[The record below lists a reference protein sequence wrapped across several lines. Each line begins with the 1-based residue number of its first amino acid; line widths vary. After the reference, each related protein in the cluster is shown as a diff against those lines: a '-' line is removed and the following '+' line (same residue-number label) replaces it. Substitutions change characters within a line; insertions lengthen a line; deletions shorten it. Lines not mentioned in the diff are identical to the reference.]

1 MERQKRSIV
10 LQTLTFFQHLLL
22 LAEFNMDCHC
32 NDHRPGSW
40 HSHDNCD
47 CHKSEH
53 PTYSFVVTKVMEQD
67 PGSRTVFIS
76 SAFMEKL
83 ELCDGDPV
91 EIVDA
96 GGCIAQAKP
105 HPNAWIDTRMVSLD
119 RQTMDENRF
128 QLYSQIKLRKARCP
142 ESELVTLEAPNGCD
156 LSRPQIRSMLE
167 KISGAIVLGSGALTL
182 RNNRG
187 VSISFKIVSTEP
199 CSVSR
204 ISPRTRVKL
213 VDEEGNDYVSR
224 KDTNFSDVG
233 GLDDAI
239 RRVRE
244 VVQLPLQHPQIFYKL
259 GIDPP
264 RGVLLHGP
272 SGTGKTLI
280 ARAVA
285 GETGCWFRSVI
296 GTEVMD
302 KHYGESEAKLRA
314 AFEEA
319 GKNAPAILFIDEIDA
334 LAPRRD
340 TTEGEVERRVTAQLL
355 ALMDGM
361 EDRGQVMVIAATN
374 LPNNLDPALRR
385 PGRFDREIFIG
396 TPDQAGRRKILEI
409 HTKDMPL
416 GEIDLDDLSERT
428 HGFVGADIKALC
440 QEAGY
445 EAVRRILPG
454 LENTPQQLSDDFLEA
469 LTVENVDFT
478 EALRDMRPSSG
489 RNFEVNLKRAGWDF
503 VAGYST
509 EKTYVREI
517 VLWPLQNAGAL
528 EKIGMSRPEGLLIT
542 GPSGVGKTLFA
553 RSMAKESGFNVI
565 EIRTPELLSKYM
577 GESEKN
583 VRELFRQARQMAPT
597 VLIMDGIDS
606 FSSKGWSDTKF
617 IDRIVN
623 QLVMEMDS
631 NPDSK
636 PIIVVGT
643 ASRAEDLPP
652 ALTATGR
659 FTNELKLRLPSEED
673 IKLLL
678 QKFLLTDH
686 IAFDGNFDE
695 LIAQAVGLSCADVE
709 EICRR
714 AILLSAKKEMQTSPE
729 LGSKIM
735 LSQTDLNDALNDW
748 KATRSAF

>member
-1 MERQKRSIV
+1 
-10 LQTLTFFQHLLL
+10 
-22 LAEFNMDCHC
+22 MDCHC
-32 NDHRPGSW
+32 KDHLPGSW
-40 HSHDNCD
+40 HSHEDCD
-47 CHKSEH
+47 CHKNEH
-53 PTYSFVVTKVMEQD
+53 PTYTFVITKVMEQD
-67 PGSRTVFIS
+67 PGTRTVFIS
-76 SAFMEKL
+76 SVFMEKL
-83 ELCDGDPV
+83 ELTDGDPV
-91 EIVDA
+91 EILDT

-119 RQTMDENRF
+119 KNTMEENKF
-128 QLYSQIKLRKARCP
+128 QLYSQVKLRKARCP
-142 ESELVTLEAPNGCD
+142 ESELVTLEAPQGCSI
-156 LSRPQIRSMLE
+156 SRPQIRTMLE
-167 KISGAIVLGSGALTL
+167 KLSGAILIGSGNLSL
-182 RNNRG
+182 KDNRG
-187 VSISFKIVSTEP
+187 VTISFRIVSTEP

-213 VDEEGNDYVSR
+213 VDEEGNEFLSR
-224 KDTNFSDVG
+224 ADTTFADVG
-233 GLDDAI
+233 GLDEAI
-239 RRVRE
+239 RKVRE
-244 VVQLPLQHPQIFYKL
+244 VVQLPLQHPQIFYRL

-296 GTEVMD
+296 GTEIMD

-314 AFEEA
+314 AFDEA
-319 GKNAPAILFIDEIDA
+319 SKNAPSILFIDEIDA

-340 TTEGEVERRVTAQLL
+340 TAEGEVERRVTAQLL

-361 EDRGQVMVIAATN
+361 TDRGQVMVIAATN

-385 PGRFDREIFIG
+385 PGRFDREVLIG
-396 TPDQAGRRKILEI
+396 TPDMAGRRKILEI

-416 GEIDLDDLSERT
+416 GNVNMDEIAERT

-445 EAVRRILPG
+445 QAMRRILPG
-454 LENTPQQLSDDFLEA
+454 IENTPQQLSEDFLEA
-469 LTVENVDFT
+469 LTVEVEDFY
-478 EALRDMRPSSG
+478 EALKDMRPSSG

-503 VAGYST
+503 VAGYEK
-509 EKTYVREI
+509 EKTYVEQT
-517 VLWPLQNAGAL
+517 VLWPLQHAKTL
-528 EKIGMSRPEGLLIT
+528 DKIGMSRPEGLLIT
-542 GPSGVGKTLFA
+542 GPSGVGKSLFA

-597 VLIMDGIDS
+597 VLILDGVDS
-606 FSSKGWSDTKF
+606 FSSRGWSDAKY

-623 QLVMEMDS
+623 QLVMEMNS
-631 NPDSK
+631 NVDSK
-636 PIIVVGT
+636 PILVVGT
-643 ASRAEDLPP
+643 AIQTFDLPP

-659 FTNELKLRLPSEED
+659 FTNELRLKLPSDED
-673 IKLLL
+673 LKSLFS
-678 QKFLLTDH
+678 KFLKTDH
-686 IAFDGNFDE
+686 ISFDGDIDR
-695 LIAQAVGLSCADVE
+695 LTDQACGLSCADVE

-714 AILLSAKKEMQTSPE
+714 AVLMGAKKEMRLDSE
-729 LGSKIM
+729 LNASVV
-735 LSQTDLNDALNDW
+735 LTQPDLDDALAEW
-748 KATRSAF
+748 KSTRSVS

>member
-1 MERQKRSIV
+1 
-10 LQTLTFFQHLLL
+10 
-22 LAEFNMDCHC
+22 MDCHC
-32 NDHRPGSW
+32 KDHLPGSW
-40 HSHDNCD
+40 HSHDDCD
-47 CHKSEH
+47 CHKSDY

-67 PGSRTVFIS
+67 PGVRTVFIS
-76 SAFMEKL
+76 SVFMEKL
-83 ELCDGDPV
+83 ELDDGDPV

-119 RQTMDENRF
+119 KLTMEENRF
-128 QLYSQIKLRKARCP
+128 QLYSQVKIRKARCP
-142 ESELVTLEAPNGCD
+142 ESQLVTLEAPEGCS
-156 LSRPQIRSMLE
+156 LSRPQLRLMLE
-167 KISGAIVLGSGALTL
+167 KLSGAVLVGSGNLTL
-182 RNNRG
+182 KDNRG
-187 VSISFKIVSTEP
+187 ITISFRIVSTEP

-204 ISPRTRVKL
+204 ISPRTRVQL
-213 VDEEGNDYVSR
+213 VDQEGNEFVSR
-224 KDTNFSDVG
+224 NDTSFSDVG
-233 GLDDAI
+233 GLDEAI

-244 VVQLPLQHPQIFYKL
+244 VVQLPLQHPQIFYRL

-296 GTEVMD
+296 GTEIMD

-314 AFEEA
+314 AFDEA
-319 GKNAPAILFIDEIDA
+319 SKNAPSILFIDEIDA

-340 TTEGEVERRVTAQLL
+340 TAEGEVERRVTAQLL

-361 EDRGQVMVIAATN
+361 VDRGQVMVIAATN

-385 PGRFDREIFIG
+385 PGRFDREVLIG

-409 HTKDMPL
+409 HTRDMPL
-416 GEIDLDDLSERT
+416 GEIDLDELAETT

-445 EAVRRILPG
+445 EAMRRVLPG
-454 LENTPQQLSDDFLEA
+454 LENTPQQLSEDFLEA
-469 LTVENVDFT
+469 LTVEKEDFQ
-478 EALRDMRPSSG
+478 EALKDMRPSSG
-489 RNFEVNLKRAGWDF
+489 RNFEINLKKAGWDF
-503 VAGYST
+503 VAGYSK
-509 EKTYVREI
+509 EKSYVEQT
-517 VLWPLQNAGAL
+517 VLWPLQHAQSL

-565 EIRTPELLSKYM
+565 EIRTPEILSKYM

-597 VLIMDGIDS
+597 VLILDGIDS
-606 FSSKGWSDTKF
+606 FSSKGWSDAKY

-623 QLVMEMDS
+623 QLVMEMNSTLDT
-631 NPDSK
+631 K
-636 PIIVVGT
+636 PILVVGT
-643 ASRAEDLPP
+643 AINAADLPP

-659 FTNELKLRLPSEED
+659 FTNELKLKLPSD
-673 IKLLL
+673 DDLLDL
-678 QKFLLTDH
+678 FRKFLLTSHVVFKGDM
-686 IAFDGNFDE
+686 E
-695 LIAQAVGLSCADVE
+695 QLVEQSSGLSCADIE
-709 EICRR
+709 ELCRR
-714 AILLSAKKEMQTSPE
+714 AVLQAAKNNL
-729 LGSKIM
+729 LGSGEIGDRVD
-735 LSQTDLNDALNDW
+735 LGQNELNDALNDW
-748 KATRSAF
+748 KSARSLY

>member
-1 MERQKRSIV
+1 ME
-10 LQTLTFFQHLLL
+10 
-22 LAEFNMDCHC
+22 CHC
-32 NDHRPGSW
+32 KDHLPGSW
-40 HSHDNCD
+40 HSHDDCD
-47 CHKSEH
+47 CHKNDH
-53 PTYSFVVTKVMEQD
+53 PTYSFVITKVMEQD

-76 SAFMEKL
+76 SSFMEKL
-83 ELCDGDPV
+83 QLEDGDPV

-119 RQTMDENRF
+119 KMTMDENKF
-128 QLYSQIKLRKARCP
+128 QLYSQVKIRKAECP
-142 ESELVTLEAPNGCD
+142 ESELVTLEAPPGCQ
-156 LSRPQIRSMLE
+156 LSRPQLRGMLE
-167 KISGAIVLGSGALTL
+167 KLSGAVLVGNGNLTL
-182 RNNRG
+182 KDNRG
-187 VSISFKIVSTEP
+187 ASISFKIVSTEP
-199 CSVSR
+199 CKVSR
-204 ISPRTRVKL
+204 ITPRTRVKM
-213 VDEEGNDYVSR
+213 VDEEGNEFVSR
-224 KDTNFSDVG
+224 NDTSFADVG
-233 GLDDAI
+233 GLDEAI
-239 RRVRE
+239 RKVRE
-244 VVQLPLQHPQIFYKL
+244 VVQLPLQHPQIFYRL

-296 GTEVMD
+296 GTEIMD

-319 GKNAPAILFIDEIDA
+319 SKNAPAILFIDEIDA

-340 TTEGEVERRVTAQLL
+340 TAEGEVERRITAQLL

-385 PGRFDREIFIG
+385 PGRFDREVLIG
-396 TPDQAGRRKILEI
+396 TPDRDGRRKILEI

-416 GEIDLDDLSERT
+416 GNVDLDELAEKT

-445 EAVRRILPG
+445 EAMRRILPG

-469 LTVENVDFT
+469 LTVENEDFY
-478 EALRDMRPSSG
+478 EALKDMRPSSG
-489 RNFEVNLKRAGWDF
+489 RNFEINLKKAGWDF
-503 VAGYST
+503 IAGYAK
-509 EKTYVREI
+509 EKTYVEQT
-517 VLWPLQNAGAL
+517 VLWPLKHSASL

-542 GPSGVGKTLFA
+542 GPPGVGKTLFA

-597 VLIMDGIDS
+597 VLILDGVDS
-606 FSSKGWSDTKF
+606 FSSKGWSDAKY

-623 QLVMEMDS
+623 QLVMEMNSSLDT
-631 NPDSK
+631 K
-636 PIIVVGT
+636 PILVVGT
-643 ASRAEDLPP
+643 AVKTEDLPP

-659 FTNELKLRLPSEED
+659 FTNELNLKLPDQPDLKDLFE
-673 IKLLL
+673 
-678 QKFLLTDH
+678 KFLVSDH
-686 IAFDGNFDE
+686 VLFSGIVDDAVE
-695 LIAQAVGLSCADVE
+695 QAHGLSCADVE

-714 AILLSAKKEMQTSPE
+714 AVLKGAKKALETNNE
-729 LGSKIM
+729 IGSIVK
-735 LSQTDLNDALNDW
+735 LSQEYLNIALDEW
-748 KATRSAF
+748 KSARSIF